1 MTGREFARRPASS
14 EESALRKTALIVD
27 DSKSA
32 RVVLKRL
39 LESHDLDVDT
49 AESAEAALE
58 YLTDHRPDVVFM
70 DHMMPGM
77 DGFQAVT
84 AIKSN
89 PDTATIPIMMY
100 TSQEGELYVGQAR
113 ALGAIGVL
121 PKQVEPVEVSKVL
134 RSLHVI
140 GDEAERRKSAG
151 KAHAVVT
158 SDEYPGIDKLDKE
171 LRILIQDLFD
181 QQRAILRRDLLD
193 SYETIAARVAEEIR
207 TPVVTAEDVAET
219 GEAAG
224 PDIPARLKI
233 AIVLLSVLVITFAW
247 LYWLRV
253 QSWQEMQLENSL
265 LRNEIEH
272 GSSNFAENA
281 SAIQNRFDEFQ
292 DSLGM
297 ANAVAFASIE
307 WGANQASRY
316 EFDELPLGDRRRRLF
331 AEMSDRLLEIG
342 FSGVVRVESHV
353 GDFCMIAAGPTS
365 YSLPPPDMDAGACDA
380 IGFGDD
386 ESVDLGL
393 RQSVGFANFV
403 NVSSAQTQGRI
414 RFEILSVGNSD
425 PAVAYPNSFTGLS
438 AGDWNEISE
447 ANNRVLVSIEPD
459 SRSQP

>member
-1 MTGREFARRPASS
+1 
-14 EESALRKTALIVD
+14 LRKTALIVD

-39 LESHDLDVDT
+39 LESHNLDVDT

-58 YLTDHRPDVVFM
+58 YLIDHRPDVVFM

-113 ALGAIGVL
+113 ALGAVGVL

-140 GDEAERRKSAG
+140 GDEAERRKSAAKTQG
-151 KAHAVVT
+151 EGST
-158 SDEYPGIDKLDKE
+158 DEYPGIDKLDKE

-181 QQRAILRRDLLD
+181 QQRAVLRRDLLD

-207 TPVVTAEDVAET
+207 APVITAEEIPESY
-219 GEAAG
+219 EAA
-224 PDIPARLKI
+224 DSEIPARLKI
-233 AIVLLSVLVITFAW
+233 AIAVLSVLVITFAW

-253 QSWQEMQLENSL
+253 QSWQETQLENSL

-272 GSSNFAENA
+272 GSSSFAENA
-281 SAIQNRFDEFQ
+281 TAIQNRIDEFQ
-292 DSLGM
+292 QSLGTTYS
-297 ANAVAFASIE
+297 VAITSIE
-307 WGANQASRY
+307 WGANQAARY
-316 EFDELPLGDRRRRLF
+316 EFDELPLGDRRRRVF
-331 AEMSDRLLEIG
+331 EEMSDRLLEIG

-353 GDFCMIAAGPTS
+353 GDFCMLAVGPAS
-365 YSLPPPDMDAGACDA
+365 YILPPPDMEAGACDA

-386 ESVDLGL
+386 ESVDRGL

-403 NVSSAQTQGRI
+403 NVSNAQTQGRI
-414 RFEILSVGNSD
+414 RFEIVSLGNSD
-425 PAVAYPNSFTGLS
+425 PVVPYPNSSSGLS

-447 ANNRVLVSIEPD
+447 ANNRVLVSIVPD
-459 SRSQP
+459 SSSQP

>member
-1 MTGREFARRPASS
+1 M
-14 EESALRKTALIVD
+14 RKTALIVD

-58 YLTDHRPDVVFM
+58 YLIDHRPDVVFM

-134 RSLHVI
+134 RSLRVI

-151 KAHAVVT
+151 RTQADLT
-158 SDEYPGIDKLDKE
+158 NDEYPGIDKLDKE
-171 LRILIQDLFD
+171 LRVLIQDLFD
-181 QQRAILRRDLLD
+181 QQRAVLRRDMLD

-207 TPVVTAEDVAET
+207 APVDTPEEIAEID
-219 GEAAG
+219 EAAG

-253 QSWQEMQLENSL
+253 QSSQEIQLENSL

-272 GSSNFAENA
+272 GSTDFAENA
-281 SAIQNRFDEFQ
+281 SAIQNRIDEFQ
-292 DSLGM
+292 ESLGT
-297 ANAVAFASIE
+297 AYSVALSSIE
-307 WGANQASRY
+307 WGANQAARY
-316 EFDELPLGDRRRRLF
+316 EFDELPLGDRRRRVF

-353 GDFCMIAAGPTS
+353 ADFCMIAAGPAS
-365 YSLPPPDMDAGACDA
+365 YILPPPDMDAGACDA
-380 IGFGDD
+380 IGFGDE

-403 NVSSAQTQGRI
+403 NVSGAQTQGRI
-414 RFEILSVGNSD
+414 RFEIVSLGNSD
-425 PAVAYPNSFTGLS
+425 PVVPYPNSFTGLS

-447 ANNRVLVSIEPD
+447 ANNRVLVSVQPD
-459 SRSQP
+459 SRPPP

>member
-1 MTGREFARRPASS
+1 M
-14 EESALRKTALIVD
+14 RKTALIVD

-58 YLTDHRPDVVFM
+58 YLIDHRPDVVFM

-100 TSQEGELYVGQAR
+100 TSQEGEVYVGQAR
-113 ALGAIGVL
+113 ALGAVGVL
-121 PKQVEPVEVSKVL
+121 PKKMEPVEVSKVL
-134 RSLHVI
+134 RSLRVI

-151 KAHAVVT
+151 KLQAEGAN
-158 SDEYPGIDKLDKE
+158 DEYPGIDKLDKE

-181 QQRAILRRDLLD
+181 QQRAVLRRDLLD

-207 TPVVTAEDVAET
+207 VPVVAAEEIPEID
-219 GEAAG
+219 EAAG

-233 AIVLLSVLVITFAW
+233 AIALLSVLVITFAW

-253 QSWQEMQLENSL
+253 QSWQEIQQENSL

-281 SAIQNRFDEFQ
+281 SAIQNRIEEFQ
-292 DSLGM
+292 ASLGT
-297 ANAVAFASIE
+297 AYSVALSSIE
-307 WGANQASRY
+307 WGANQAARY

-331 AEMSDRLLEIG
+331 SEMSDRLLEIG

-353 GDFCMIAAGPTS
+353 GDFCMIAAGPAS
-365 YSLPPPDMDAGACDA
+365 YILPPPDWDAGACDA

-403 NVSSAQTQGRI
+403 NVSGEQTQGRI
-414 RFEILSVGNSD
+414 RFEIVSLGNSD
-425 PAVAYPNSFTGLS
+425 PVLPYPNSFTGLS
-438 AGDWNEISE
+438 ATDWNEISA
-447 ANNRVLVSIEPD
+447 ANNRVLVSIRPD
-459 SRSQP
+459 SRLPP

>member
-1 MTGREFARRPASS
+1 M
-14 EESALRKTALIVD
+14 RKTALIVD

-39 LESHDLDVDT
+39 LESHDLKVDT

-58 YLTDHRPDVVFM
+58 YLIDHRPDVVFM

-151 KAHAVVT
+151 RTQVDAT
-158 SDEYPGIDKLDKE
+158 IDEFPGIDKLDKE

-181 QQRAILRRDLLD
+181 QQRAVLRRDMLD

-207 TPVVTAEDVAET
+207 APVVTVEEVPEID
-219 GEAAG
+219 EAAG

-253 QSWQEMQLENSL
+253 QSWQEIQLENAL

-272 GSSNFAENA
+272 GSSNFADNA
-281 SAIQNRFDEFQ
+281 TAIQNRINEFQ
-292 DSLGM
+292 ESLGT
-297 ANAVAFASIE
+297 AYSGALSSVE
-307 WGANQASRY
+307 WGANQAARY
-316 EFDELPLGDRRRRLF
+316 EFDELPLGDRRRRILE
-331 AEMSDRLLEIG
+331 EMSDRLLEIG

-353 GDFCMIAAGPTS
+353 GDYCMIAAGPAS
-365 YSLPPPDMDAGACDA
+365 YILPPPDIDAGSCDA
-380 IGFGDD
+380 IGFGND

-403 NVSSAQTQGRI
+403 NVSNAQTQGRI
-414 RFEILSVGNSD
+414 RFEIVSLGNSD
-425 PAVAYPNSFTGLS
+425 PVVPYPNSSTGLS

-459 SRSQP
+459 ARSLP

>member
-1 MTGREFARRPASS
+1 
-14 EESALRKTALIVD
+14 LRKTALIVD

-58 YLTDHRPDVVFM
+58 YLIDHRPDVVFM

-100 TSQEGELYVGQAR
+100 TSQEGEVYVGQAR
-113 ALGAIGVL
+113 ALGAVGVL

-134 RSLHVI
+134 RSLRVI

-151 KAHAVVT
+151 RT
-158 SDEYPGIDKLDKE
+158 QSDLTNDEYPGIDKLDKE
-171 LRILIQDLFD
+171 LRVLIQDLFD
-181 QQRAILRRDLLD
+181 QQRAVLRRDMLD

-207 TPVVTAEDVAET
+207 APVVTSEEIPEID
-219 GEAAG
+219 EAAS

-253 QSWQEMQLENSL
+253 QSWQEIQLENSL
-265 LRNEIEH
+265 LRNEIES
-272 GSSNFAENA
+272 GSSDFAENA
-281 SAIQNRFDEFQ
+281 SAIQNRIDEFQ
-292 DSLGM
+292 ESLGT
-297 ANAVAFASIE
+297 AYSVSLSSIE
-307 WGANQASRY
+307 WGANQAARY

-342 FSGVVRVESHV
+342 FSGIVRVESHV
-353 GDFCMIAAGPTS
+353 GDFCMIAAGPAS
-365 YSLPPPDMDAGACDA
+365 YILPPPDMDAGACDA
-380 IGFGDD
+380 IGFGDE

-403 NVSSAQTQGRI
+403 SVSGAQTQGRI
-414 RFEILSVGNSD
+414 RFEIVSLGNAD
-425 PAVAYPNSFTGLS
+425 PLVPYPNSFTGLS

-447 ANNRVLVSIEPD
+447 ANNRVLVSVEPD